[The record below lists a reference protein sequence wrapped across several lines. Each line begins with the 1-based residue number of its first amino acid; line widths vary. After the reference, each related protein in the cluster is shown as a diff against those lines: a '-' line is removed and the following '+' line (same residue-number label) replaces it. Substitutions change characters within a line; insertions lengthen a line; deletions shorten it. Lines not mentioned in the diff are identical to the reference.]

1 MTTITPDHRHQAANW
16 RWLVVVLAIALF
28 GTFAKDG
35 VSQYL
40 EHNDRQH
47 VEAVTNCRSRY
58 AAAVSSA
65 QVDNDIAFDN
75 LVIAITDPAARPYDA
90 QIKRIGDTGRA
101 LTAARDARNAFE
113 EHPSGSCDDPPPT
126 GSG

>member
-28 GTFAKDG
+28 GTFIKDG
-35 VSQYL
+35 ASQYV
-40 EHNDRQH
+40 EHNDRRH
-47 VEAVTNCRSRY
+47 TDAVQGCRSKY

-75 LVIAITDPAARPYDA
+75 LVIALTDPAKRPYADEIA
-90 QIKRIGDTGRA
+90 RIGDTGKA
-101 LTAARDARNAFE
+101 LTAARDARSAFE
-113 EHPSGSCDDPPPT
+113 EHPSGSCDDVPLTP
-126 GSG
+126 